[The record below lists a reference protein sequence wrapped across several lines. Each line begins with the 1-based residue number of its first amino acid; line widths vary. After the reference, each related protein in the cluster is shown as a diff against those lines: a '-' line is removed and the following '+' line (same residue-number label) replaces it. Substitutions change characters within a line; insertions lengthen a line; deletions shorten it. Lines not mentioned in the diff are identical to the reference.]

1 MAGLGEDCFG
11 SGQSRRG
18 SADDDSGLWARQEVP
33 FQKWEEGSE
42 LREGNLGD
50 LGGGAVRDHHG
61 VSSVCSVEP
70 GS

>member
-18 SADDDSGLWARQEVP
+18 SADDASGLWARQEVA

-50 LGGGAVRDHHG
+50 LSRGVGLSEIIAVYL
-61 VSSVCSVEP
+61 VSVV
-70 GS
+70 